1 VIAAKA
7 ISIIRLSNTVKASVI
22 NAAIHTNPAAEIQTN
37 IFSFKLCPKR
47 FRLNDSSMRLQYRNH
62 RNILLRTGNPC
73 TGGGG
78 AALISIKRGG
88 PTITGSG
95 MAYPCGF
102 NDIIA

>member
-47 FRLNDSSMRLQYRNH
+47 FRLNDSSMR
-62 RNILLRTGNPC
+62 
-73 TGGGG
+73 
-78 AALISIKRGG
+78 
-88 PTITGSG
+88 
-95 MAYPCGF
+95 
-102 NDIIA
+102 